1 MWAFPPRDH
10 PFSIASAESL
20 GDGLGS
26 TTSAKTAVTV
36 RKAGAGANAEA
47 DAIRA
52 AITMARCSDSFQ
64 QDLKLVGYCCRGR
77 DGMVS
82 FRVRIMVQE
91 APFAIYLVKGGKRLV

>member
-52 AITMARCSDSFQ
+52 AITMARCNDTRG
-64 QDLKLVGYCCRGR
+64 KVMLVL
-77 DGMVS
+77 MVNDIS
-82 FRVRIMVQE
+82 HLE
-91 APFAIYLVKGGKRLV
+91 